1 MQIYENIQE
10 LRMITY
16 LICLSIYR
24 WVFPWL
30 QEMSKIIIHTV
41 FHQNGNIFLKQ
52 HIFVKVFL
60 KKFGNFV
67 GALMY
72 ECIFSFNKFIKMTSD
87 CVVIITPIWDINKHI
102 LSKIEIWKLLQ
113 KDRYWHLK
121 IISDGPSTQGDAP
134 VKMMTAA
141 LVMMNMS
148 ES

>member
-1 MQIYENIQE
+1 
-10 LRMITY
+10 
-16 LICLSIYR
+16 
-24 WVFPWL
+24 
-30 QEMSKIIIHTV
+30 
-41 FHQNGNIFLKQ
+41 
-52 HIFVKVFL
+52 
-60 KKFGNFV
+60 
-67 GALMY
+67 
-72 ECIFSFNKFIKMTSD
+72 MTSD